1 MIKYYLK
8 IALRNFR
15 TSKLFSFLNLM
26 GLSIAVAI
34 CIPLF
39 LFICKQKS
47 FDNMYTHLDNIYRVN
62 LVPHAKPNE
71 VWASVPNAVAPALTR
86 DIPEVASAARLLKN
100 GFGTPAT
107 LRVDHENYKEDL
119 LYWSDPD
126 LFKIFDFEFV
136 AGNASNPLGED
147 NAVVIN
153 QTEAKRL
160 FGVKSPIGQSIIVD
174 NGPHLVVTGVY
185 RDLPDNSSI
194 DPAII
199 GNFKSDRLSKSIYWS
214 NASYETFCL
223 LKPGADAA
231 VVNKKVAALTSKY
244 IKDREDRWFDL
255 KLQPLS
261 EIHLHSAQI
270 TDTYISR
277 IGDIK
282 TVRQIGLLGLLIVII
297 AAINYMNLA
306 TARSEK
312 RAREVGIN
320 KTLGATRAQ
329 MILRFYADTGLTVLL
344 AIIVGFVMSFG
355 SLYLFNSISGS
366 HLDIIDLLGIPTF
379 LFLLFIWFIVTLLAG
394 SYPAL
399 LLSGSSALQLMQKKF
414 SRGGAD
420 QLFRKILVVVQFS
433 CSIVLIIAIVI
444 IYQQMKFVGNKNL
457 GFNPSGV
464 LMVNISGV
472 RDPGHLESFSNAI
485 SQIPQVHEVSQLQV
499 PPGFSASQR
508 SLHKGDEKSD
518 LTLFTC
524 HADGAVVSTL
534 GLKLLAGKTLPE
546 HLSKTDSM
554 VYVVANKK
562 VVDYLGWTP
571 EEAIGRKVQVDLG
584 NNAYVVGVV
593 DDFNFLSLK
602 RPIEPYIYYA
612 ANDAPESFNAMLI
625 KMNTDQLAST
635 MDKVQRDFAKYVPAV
650 AFDYSF
656 LDAHLATLYN
666 ADRVMQKVVLL
677 FSCLAIFVSC
687 LGLFGLSAFMAEQKT
702 KEIGIRKVLG
712 ASSFSISK
720 MLSLDFLKLVL
731 LSIIIGIPVAI
742 YLMQKWL
749 SHFEYRIHIS
759 WLVVGLAATTGL
771 LIALLTVSY
780 QSIKA
785 ASANPVNSIKAE

>member
-8 IALRNFR
+8 IAVRNFK
-15 TSKLFSFLNLM
+15 TSKLFSLLNIM
-26 GLSIAVAI
+26 GLSIAIAI

-39 LFICKQKS
+39 LFIKKEKS
-47 FDNMYTHLDNIYRVN
+47 FDSMFVHRDNIYRVD

-71 VWASVPNAVAPALTR
+71 IWASVPNAVAPALER
-86 DIPEVASAARLLKN
+86 DIPEVTHAARLLKN

-107 LRVDHENYKEDL
+107 LRVGQQNYKEDL
-119 LYWSDPD
+119 LYWSDPA
-126 LFKIFDFEFV
+126 LFKIFDFHFI
-136 AGNASNPLGED
+136 AGNGSNPLEED

-160 FGVKSPIGQSIIVD
+160 FGDTDPMGQTIVVD
-174 NGPHLVVTGVY
+174 NGPQLVVKGVFQ
-185 RDLPDNSSI
+185 DLPDNSSI
-194 DPAII
+194 DPEII
-199 GNFKSDRLSKSIYWS
+199 GNFQATRLSKSIYWS

-223 LKPGADAA
+223 LKPGADVAT
-231 VVNKKVAALTSKY
+231 VNKKVAGLTKKY

-255 KLQPLS
+255 KLQALS
-261 EIHLHSAQI
+261 EIHLHSAEI

-277 IGDIK
+277 VGDIK
-282 TVRQIGLLGLLIVII
+282 TVRQIGLLGLLIIII

-344 AIIVGFVMSFG
+344 AIIVGFILSFG
-355 SLYLFNSISGS
+355 ALYLFNSISNS
-366 HLDIIDLLGIPTF
+366 HLVIRDLLSLSTL
-379 LFLLFIWFIVTLLAG
+379 LFLIIIWCVVTLLAG

-399 LLSGSSALQLMQKKF
+399 LLSGSSALALMQKKLT
-414 SRGGAD
+414 RGNAGGW
-420 QLFRKILVVVQFS
+420 FRKILVVVQFS
-433 CSIVLIIAIVI
+433 CSVVLIIAIVI

-464 LMVNISGV
+464 LMLNISGV
-472 RDPGHLESFSNAI
+472 RDRQHLESFSNAVR
-485 SQIPQVHEVSQLQV
+485 QIPQVHEVAKLQV
-499 PPGFSASQR
+499 PPGFSPSQR
-508 SLHKGDEKSD
+508 SLHKDDDKTE
-518 LTLFTC
+518 LTLYTC
-524 HADGAVVSTL
+524 HADAQVVNTL
-534 GLKLLAGKTLPE
+534 SLNLLAGKTLPA

-554 VYVVANKK
+554 VYVIANKK
-562 VVDYLGWTP
+562 VTDYLGWTP

-584 NNAYVVGVV
+584 NNAYIVGVV

-612 ANDAPESFNAMLI
+612 ANDAPESFNALLI

-635 MDKVQRDFAKYVPAV
+635 MDKVQRAFTKYVPAV

-666 ADRVMQKVVLL
+666 ADKVMQKVVLL

-731 LSIIIGIPVAI
+731 LAVVIGVPVAI
-742 YLMQKWL
+742 YLMHKWL
-749 SHFEYRIHIS
+749 SHFVYRIHIS
-759 WLVVGLAATTGL
+759 WLVIALAALSGL

-785 ASANPVNSIKAE
+785 AKANPVNSIKAE